1 MHSVISLQGFLV
13 LFPRRYS
20 KHCGSRAESN
30 HLGWKQNWQQWAP
43 LGPFQSSILW
53 LECKSHKTS
62 LGNPRRQCK
71 VFKQMH
77 QEGVITGWGTY
88 FCSSPECMCK
98 IRSTWRR
105 ESQTDISTRFWTL
118 INFVGSNLLGKYVK
132 CGSIKVALSV
142 AERST
147 LCSNGEMFT
156 WNSIIEGCQRMWNA
170 DYVRMAITTLLEN
183 ATERVAAPPCHLCC
197 VAECIMLVQCGMFW

>member
-13 LFPRRYS
+13 LFPRRFS

-30 HLGWKQNWQQWAP
+30 HLGWKQNWQQRAP

-53 LECKSHKTS
+53 LECKAHKTS

-88 FCSSPECMCK
+88 FLFKSRMNVQGQEHLK
-98 IRSTWRR
+98 EGVTN
-105 ESQTDISTRFWTL
+105 RFLHKVWTL
-118 INFVGSNLLGKYVK
+118 ISFVGSNLLGKYVK

-142 AERST
+142 AECST

-156 WNSIIEGCQRMWNA
+156 WNSIIEGCQHMWNA
-170 DYVRMAITTLLEN
+170 DHVRMGITTLLEN
-183 ATERVAAPPCHLCC
+183 VTERVAASPITF
-197 VAECIMLVQCGMFW
+197 VALLNA